1 MSNSIDYVYK
11 QHYVFNIKGNNLRP
25 IVAIIFTKNLFII
38 TLLALM
44 QNMIK

>member
-1 MSNSIDYVYK
+1 MYTSNIMFSI
-11 QHYVFNIKGNNLRP
+11 GNKFRL
-25 IVAIIFTKNLFII
+25 IVEIIFTKNLFII